1 MEARGVAKPLTMHD
15 TGRFPLLSLNEELS
29 SPDVSRAKVKKHW
42 FTLLLDNTV
51 VIQRLEAQKLF
62 ENYLGEQE
70 CSLELTWIRR

>member
-1 MEARGVAKPLTMHD
+1 MHD
-15 TGRFPLLSLNEELS
+15 TGQFPLNLNKELS

-70 CSLELTWIRR
+70 CSLKLTWIRR